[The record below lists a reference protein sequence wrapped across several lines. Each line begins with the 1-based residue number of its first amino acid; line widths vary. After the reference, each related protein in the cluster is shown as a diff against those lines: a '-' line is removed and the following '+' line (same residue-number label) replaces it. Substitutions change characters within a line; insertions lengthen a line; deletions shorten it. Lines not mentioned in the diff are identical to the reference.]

1 MKKNKK
7 KESIILCMK
16 YGSSCAFCPRNSK
29 CEQETIVPKQEVKGK
44 VLKLEVK
51 R

>member
-1 MKKNKK
+1 MKKSKK
-7 KESIILCMK
+7 KESIMLCMK
-16 YGSSCAFCPRNSK
+16 YGSSCAFCPRNGK
-29 CEQETIVPKQEVKGK
+29 CESELVKPKSDGKGK